1 MRVGFIGLGR
11 MGRPMSQSLV
21 KAGHELILC
30 DARPEIAAELAAYYG
45 AASAATPAEIACA
58 CHAAVISVPGP
69 AESAAIV
76 LGADGILQAARP
88 GFLVT
93 DMTTNTVSHSRDLAR
108 RAAERGLD
116 YLDAPVSRGNGSG
129 ALTVMVGGER
139 QAFERAR
146 PLLDAIA
153 ATVCF
158 VGPSGAGTAAK
169 LVNQAVY
176 VAYMAAF
183 AEGLALAEGFGIPLD
198 AALEALGTA
207 SAGDP
212 LITTKYAEIRGL
224 SEKRFAIAS
233 ALRYLDD
240 ADAAFADLDT
250 AKPIIDAAA
259 SSLRAA
265 VARGVGG
272 DDLIVARHRY
282 LSRRKRKS

>member
-11 MGRPMSQSLV
+11 MGRPMSQSLAE
-21 KAGHELILC
+21 AGHDLTLC
-30 DARPEIAAELAAYYG
+30 DARAEIAAALAASYG
-45 AASAATPAEIACA
+45 GTCAATPAEIARA
-58 CHAAVISVPGP
+58 CDAVVISVPGP
-69 AESAAIV
+69 AESEAIL
-76 LGADGILQAARP
+76 LGADGLLAVSRP
-88 GFLVT
+88 GFLVI
-93 DMTTNTVSHSRDLAR
+93 DMTTSTVAESRELAR
-108 RAAERGLD
+108 RATERGVA

-129 ALTVMVGGER
+129 TLTVMVGGDPS
-139 QAFERAR
+139 AFERAR
-146 PLLDAIA
+146 PLLEVIA

-158 VGPSGAGTAAK
+158 VGPSGAGTALK

-183 AEGLALAEGFGIPLD
+183 AEGLALAESFGVPLD
-198 AALEALGTA
+198 AALASLGRA

-212 LITTKYAEIRGL
+212 LITTKYEEIRGL
-224 SEKRFAIAS
+224 SDKRFAIAS
-233 ALRYLDD
+233 ALRYLDY
-240 ADAAFADLDT
+240 ADEAFGQLDT

-265 VARGVGG
+265 VAQGAGG